1 MNKDQKQLELLY
13 EQVVEQAFSL
23 LREEEKFVKEC
34 IKHVITMT
42 ESRLDNKS
50 PREFGYR
57 TTLRDYGLPGAPYM
71 ASEAVSEGMPRFEQE
86 ALRAIHNSIYMN
98 FANKVLLLTANKQ
111 NFVSIKLKHKL
122 ANVPWDNKKE
132 VIELLENFLKTCMQ
146 ESLEEMKSISH
157 ASEYVA
163 AYFKWRNEKLPIQKM
178 EKSLPEI
185 EGIF

>member
-23 LREEEKFVKEC
+23 LREEEQFVKEC
-34 IKHVITMT
+34 VKNVIKMID
-42 ESRLDNKS
+42 ERFDKFSS
-50 PREFGYR
+50 PEFGYR
-57 TTLRDYGLPGAPYM
+57 TTLHDYGLPGAPYM
-71 ASEAVSEGMPRFEQE
+71 ASEAVSEGMTRFDKQ
-86 ALRAIHNSIYMN
+86 ALSAVFNSIYMN

-111 NFVSIKLKHKL
+111 NFVSIKLKHEQ

-132 VIELLENFLKTCMQ
+132 VTELLEDFLKTCMQ
-146 ESLEEMKSISH
+146 ETLEEIKSISH
-157 ASEYVA
+157 ASEYVT
-163 AYFKWRNEKLPIQKM
+163 AYFKWRNEKLPIQKI